1 MESKLSKKARIM
13 INSKRIKYLIP
24 IIVLVLIPIFI
35 VQTSCSSKSTSTTQA
50 IEKISV
56 SETAKVEETTQS
68 IQETTVAEITEIVK
82 ESKESNEEEQTTTVP
97 DTNIFLSDKNLNDSF
112 IGLSISEVQ
121 ELQQSKGWPP
131 AFPLNPALTEGF
143 TVKVSIVKT
152 YDKDNNPK
160 DISIIIFNL
169 PIGTEI
175 IAPIEGWLAFGGGS
189 FYGDGKGGNN
199 IFIGLNNILGRV
211 EFSYFLKEP
220 MEPMDMDKLK
230 PKSYGEGSVLLNID
244 NDNSTTDF
252 GIVST
257 QEPGNLVM
265 VMREPSEEYES
276 LLISMD
282 FNSFLKDEE
291 GHLVYITKP

>member
-1 MESKLSKKARIM
+1 MEGKFRKKVRTM

-24 IIVLVLIPIFI
+24 IVVLVLIPIFI
-35 VQTSCSSKSTSTTQA
+35 TQISCNNKSTSTTQA
-50 IEKISV
+50 VEKISV
-56 SETAKVEETTQS
+56 PETVKVEETTQS
-68 IQETTVAEITEIVK
+68 IEETTVAEIVK
-82 ESKESNEEEQTTTVP
+82 ESKESNEEEQATTVP

-143 TVKVSIVKT
+143 TAKVSIVST
-152 YDKDNNPK
+152 FDKENNPK
-160 DISIIIFNL
+160 DISVIIFNL

-276 LLISMD
+276 LLMSMD